1 MQRSWAAQCNPA
13 RGVFP
18 GWHGEWGAPS
28 CSHGWEPWEAPA
40 LIPANC
46 LLAGNGSAWAA
57 EEKSPSKVSST
68 RKKKKIPQYQGHPN
82 MKFLFTGQQQSL
94 LDHPPPLLT
103 SHVSQAIK
111 GLVKAWCS
119 GSGFSAACIFRSL
132 CTGDCCGRDGNA
144 IRSCTKCIREYCQG
158 SQFFLH
164 LLQLCEQNHN
174 LYTWK
179 KPDTKLTVIK

>member
-18 GWHGEWGAPS
+18 GWHGEWGALS

-68 RKKKKIPQYQGHPN
+68 RKKKKNSTVPRTPKHEISIHWPTTVTVRPPTTSPHFACVTGNQGAGQSLVLWQWFFCSLYFSLIVHRGLLWERWECDQELHKVYQGILP
-82 MKFLFTGQQQSL
+82 GQPVFSSL
-94 LDHPPPLLT
+94 VATLWAE
-103 SHVSQAIK
+103 S
-111 GLVKAWCS
+111 
-119 GSGFSAACIFRSL
+119 
-132 CTGDCCGRDGNA
+132 
-144 IRSCTKCIREYCQG
+144 
-158 SQFFLH
+158 
-164 LLQLCEQNHN
+164 
-174 LYTWK
+174 
-179 KPDTKLTVIK
+179 